1 MGVTP
6 RSSSSSSSATVSA
19 PHRDGE
25 ARRRGQALRRS
36 HPHRH
41 EEVNFISRTW
51 YYKSIIDL
59 FREFSST
66 SPEEKESAERR
77 RSNYIPT
84 ILFLLMSIRMPD
96 GKKAPGEEREIRT
109 RGMGARMYADVYAE
123 MRLRMFHALFF
134 SLSISFF
141 LSLDTN

>member
-1 MGVTP
+1 MGEYM
-6 RSSSSSSSATVSA
+6 
-19 PHRDGE
+19 G
-25 ARRRGQALRRS
+25 
-36 HPHRH
+36 
-41 EEVNFISRTW
+41 
-51 YYKSIIDL
+51 SIIDL

-77 RSNYIPT
+77 RRSNIPT

-109 RGMGARMYADVYAE
+109 RGMGARIYADVYAE
-123 MRLRMFHALFF
+123 MRLCIFHALIFL
-134 SLSISFF
+134 LSISFF

>member
-1 MGVTP
+1 MG
-6 RSSSSSSSATVSA
+6 
-19 PHRDGE
+19 E
-25 ARRRGQALRRS
+25 
-36 HPHRH
+36 
-41 EEVNFISRTW
+41 

-109 RGMGARMYADVYAE
+109 RGMGARIYADVYAE
-123 MRLRMFHALFF
+123 MRLRIFHALFF
-134 SLSISFF
+134 LLSISFF
-141 LSLDTN
+141 SLSRHKLKKNRNCLFLMFFFFIKKFIY

>member
-1 MGVTP
+1 MG
-6 RSSSSSSSATVSA
+6 
-19 PHRDGE
+19 
-25 ARRRGQALRRS
+25 
-36 HPHRH
+36 
-41 EEVNFISRTW
+41 
-51 YYKSIIDL
+51 
-59 FREFSST
+59 
-66 SPEEKESAERR
+66 KESAERR

-84 ILFLLMSIRMPD
+84 ILFLLMSIRMPV

-141 LSLDTN
+141 LSLDTNLKKKNRNCLFLMFFFFYKEVYLLIVIF